1 MGDKNNRTESCG
13 FFKWRSKTDYSQKI
27 THSNLLQLI
36 QDLPLEGKRFA
47 VEHNQRIIS
56 KSQLQHILLQDQ
68 DYIEIIHAVGGG

>member
-1 MGDKNNRTESCG
+1 M
-13 FFKWRSKTDYSQKI
+13 

-36 QDLPLEGKRFA
+36 QDLPLEGKHFA

>member
-1 MGDKNNRTESCG
+1 VIKIIGQNHAD
-13 FFKWRSKTDYSQKI
+13 FFKWRSKTDYSKKI

-56 KSQLQHILLQDQ
+56 KSQLQHILL
-68 DYIEIIHAVGGG
+68 

>member
-1 MGDKNNRTESCG
+1 MIKIIGQNHADFLNGVAK
-13 FFKWRSKTDYSQKI
+13 QI

-68 DYIEIIHAVGGG
+68 DYIEIIHAIGGG